1 MTPAERA
8 QVTGSGATSTLW
20 PTIEAP
26 LMKGELFI
34 TVYGEPKPQGSMR
47 SFRHAKTGAVITT
60 GDNPGT
66 KPWKQQVAQVALSMN
81 LPQFEPHVPVYM
93 AMNFYFSRPKSV
105 SAKKRPA
112 MTTKPDG
119 DKLVRAIFDALKGIV
134 IHDDSQVIEHHCR
147 KHYGGPPRVEI
158 RIQAAIV

>member
-1 MTPAERA
+1 MT
-8 QVTGSGATSTLW
+8 TLFCHQ
-20 PTIEAP
+20 PEHP
-26 LMKGELFI
+26 GVLELKPRGMLI
-34 TVYGEPKPQGSMR
+34 VVYGTPKPQGSMR

-66 KPWKQQVAQVALSMN
+66 KPWKQQVAQVAMS
-81 LPQFEPHVPVYM
+81 PGRQPFPPHVPVYI
-93 AMNFYFSRPKSV
+93 AMNFYFTRPRSV
-105 SAKKRPA
+105 SVKKRPA

-134 IHDDSQVIEHHCR
+134 IHDDSQVIEFHCR

-158 RIQAAIV
+158 RIEEAIV